1 MTVELQSQSV
11 AAEEH
16 TREQEQQQGGDAEA
30 IPPLADDYAGEDKY
44 CAKKENVFWCK
55 RHTL

>member
-1 MTVELQSQSV
+1 MSAKWLPPAKV
-11 AAEEH
+11 H

-30 IPPLADDYAGEDKY
+30 ITPLADNDAGEDQY

-55 RHTL
+55 RHIKMAV